1 MKHELAQMRT
11 QGSGAIVNCS
21 SLGGL
26 VGLPG
31 RAAYHASKHG
41 VIGLTSSAALE
52 YAPRGIRINAICPG
66 TIDTPMV
73 TDMITNGEL
82 DRGEAAAN
90 QPIDRLGDRRRDR
103 RRRAVAVQP
112 RRQLRRRR
120 RPPRRRRLHRPLA
133 PPAGAAAQPTE
144 DKETLMKYSVLGSTG
159 VKVSRICLGTATFGV
174 APTAQDADQVVGAA
188 IDLGIN
194 FVDTADVYGNMPVF
208 DRPGAPAAADRE
220 PAEQILGRALRGRR
234 DEMVIATKSNGIVG
248 LDVNDRGLSR
258 RHIIRQVETSLRRLE
273 TDYIDLYYAHDP
285 DPDTPLEQ
293 TLAAYDDLI
302 RQGKIRY
309 VGLSNHPAWQV
320 TQALWIADDRRLQA
334 PVAAQVKYNLID
346 RAAERELGPA
356 CQRFGLS
363 IVPYAPLHGGLLADL
378 GVLDREVSGDQRFG
392 GGRVQRRRDRHRPGG
407 RPAQPRLGTGAVP
420 GVAGVAAVPPG
431 RRLRHRRR
439 RDRRRAPRQRHRRR
453 RRPRPGAARRPHRP
467 GQRTRSLPP
476 PRRRRTGTATRHDR
490 SSLHRVRFSTFR
502 HGSHARHQPPP
513 GAFARLP
520 NQVELVVHGVTRARF
535 SGLWRPGSR
544 RSGGAGTGSSSACA

>member
-1 MKHELAQMRT
+1 
-11 QGSGAIVNCS
+11 
-21 SLGGL
+21 
-26 VGLPG
+26 
-31 RAAYHASKHG
+31 
-41 VIGLTSSAALE
+41 
-52 YAPRGIRINAICPG
+52 
-66 TIDTPMV
+66 
-73 TDMITNGEL
+73 
-82 DRGEAAAN
+82 
-90 QPIDRLGDRRRDR
+90 
-103 RRRAVAVQP
+103 
-112 RRQLRRRR
+112 
-120 RPPRRRRLHRPLA
+120 
-133 PPAGAAAQPTE
+133 
-144 DKETLMKYSVLGSTG
+144 MKYSVLGTTG

-174 APTAQDADQVVGAA
+174 APTAQDADRVVGAA

-248 LDVNDRGLSR
+248 LDINDRGLSR

-346 RAAERELGPA
+346 RAAERELGARLPA
-356 CQRFGLS
+356 VRA
-363 IVPYAPLHGGLLADL
+363 VDRPLRAAARRPARRPGRARPRRLRRPTLRRGG
-378 GVLDREVSGDQRFG
+378 VH
-392 GGRVQRRRDRHRPGG
+392 RRRDRHRPGG

-420 GVAGVAAVPPG
+420 GVAGLAAVPPG

-439 RDRRRAPRQRHRRR
+439 RDPRRAAGQRHRSRRRART
-453 RRPRPGAARRPHRP
+453 GAARRPHRAWP
-467 GQRTRSLPP
+467 ANPQPSITAPATDRNGHPPRPARPP
-476 PRRRRTGTATRHDR
+476 PTELPRRHDR
-490 SSLHRVRFSTFR
+490 SR
-502 HGSHARHQPPP
+502 PP
-513 GAFARLP
+513 ASVLARLP
-520 NQVELVVHGVTRARF
+520 AQPSSQQRNPSCLKPTRPP
-535 SGLWRPGSR
+535 STS
-544 RSGGAGTGSSSACA
+544 